1 MDKNIKLENL
11 TNSELELLKKQK
23 RDEFETV
30 RHKIVQIYNYWESI
44 ERDYKDIDIELNRRN
59 VKTKI

>member
-23 RDEFETV
+23 RDKFETV

-44 ERDYKDIDIELNRRN
+44 ERDYKDIDAELNRRN
-59 VKTKI
+59 VKIKI